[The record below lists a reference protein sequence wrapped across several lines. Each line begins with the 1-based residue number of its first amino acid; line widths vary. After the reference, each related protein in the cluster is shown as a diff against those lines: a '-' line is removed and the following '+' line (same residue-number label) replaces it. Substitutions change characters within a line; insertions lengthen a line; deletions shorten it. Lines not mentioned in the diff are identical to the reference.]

1 MKNFN
6 GGQVGIGCNEKFV
19 LFDEKMEVKTTFG
32 EKPIKSDVWRQLL
45 SDVRVDGFL
54 EKTNTLLLH

>member
-32 EKPIKSDVWRQLL
+32 EKPIKSDV
-45 SDVRVDGFL
+45 
-54 EKTNTLLLH
+54 